1 MSKAAVK
8 PAKKSFADFDMDAMD
23 FSAVPANT
31 EFKAA
36 GRFQRLPLA
45 DIDPDPAQVRR
56 EFDQAEID
64 ALAAENNPATALNDD
79 GRCVV
84 GLFRLTG
91 GARLVIGTL
100 GKRRALPF
108 PLVVAGLQFGPLP
121 TLICCT
127 GGSCHRRARLLGQR

>member
-23 FSAVPANT
+23 FSTVPANT

-64 ALAAENNPATALNDD
+64 ALAATIKDRGLLQPIVVAPTSNGTTSSDTASGATA
-79 GRCVV
+79 R
-84 GLFRLTG
+84 
-91 GARLVIGTL
+91 AASLVST
-100 GKRRALPF
+100 RSTPF
-108 PLVVAGLQFGPLP
+108 WIRP
-121 TLICCT
+121 TPNAILAST
-127 GGSCHRRARLLGQR
+127 SFLRTNNAKP

>member
-1 MSKAAVK
+1 MFFFYKQKTAYELRISDWSSDVCSSDLK

-64 ALAAENNPATALNDD
+64 ALAATIKD
-79 GRCVV
+79 R
-84 GLFRLTG
+84 GLLQP
-91 GARLVIGTL
+91 I
-100 GKRRALPF
+100 
-108 PLVVAGLQFGPLP
+108 VVAP
-121 TLICCT
+121 T
-127 GGSCHRRARLLGQR
+127 

>member
-36 GRFQRLPLA
+36 GRFQRLPLD
-45 DIDPDPAQVRR
+45 DIDPDPTQVRR

-64 ALAAENNPATALNDD
+64 ALAATIKD
-79 GRCVV
+79 R
-84 GLFRLTG
+84 GLLQP
-91 GARLVIGTL
+91 I
-100 GKRRALPF
+100 
-108 PLVVAGLQFGPLP
+108 VVAP
-121 TLICCT
+121 TSSAPRKMKGKHNT
-127 GGSCHRRARLLGQR
+127 LLT